1 MHVRTG
7 EAPKID
13 LERAKYAVKCLPG
26 KVIVVVWPELEKVGS
41 IYLADQTKND
51 VKPDIGTVVGH
62 GTDEL
67 ELGDKV
73 LLKSQAGKCVLG
85 FDTGSWW
92 TGYEVRMYGMLGGPT
107 FTDYGDPILAA
118 SKVSWDRA
126 VMAKVTEV
134 FTPLGKNV
142 LFRLTK
148 PDQGAIILPDAMM
161 TPSSLVDIDSI
172 GPKVGKDDNGIAYD
186 SVRPG
191 DKAWVHEGAV
201 TFVPGTDFGM
211 AHEDAFYCVVQ

>member
-1 MHVRTG
+1 M
-7 EAPKID
+7 
-13 LERAKYAVKCLPG
+13 
-26 KVIVVVWPELEKVGS
+26 VVWPELEKVGS

-92 TGYEVRMYGMLGGPT
+92 TDYEVRMYGMLGGPT

-118 SKVSWDRA
+118 SKVGWDRA

-148 PDQGAIILPDAMM
+148 PEQGAIILPDAMM
-161 TPSSLVDIDSI
+161 TPSSLVDIDSV
-172 GPKVGKDDNGIAYD
+172 GPRVELLN
-186 SVRPG
+186 PG
-191 DKAWVHEGAV
+191 EKAWVHEGAV
-201 TFVPGTDFGM
+201 TFVPGTDFGL